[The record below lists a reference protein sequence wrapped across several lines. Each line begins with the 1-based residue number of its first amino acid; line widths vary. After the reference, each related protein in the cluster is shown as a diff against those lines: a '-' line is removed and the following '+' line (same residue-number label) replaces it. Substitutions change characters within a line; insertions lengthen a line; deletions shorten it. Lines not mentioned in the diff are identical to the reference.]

1 MAAICAEGLGFGYSD
16 RVTILDQVRFR
27 LTRGW
32 YGLVG
37 ANGSGKTT
45 LARLIQ
51 GTLEPSVGKL
61 WLEPAS
67 VSVVLCEQ
75 DIDALPDDLRH
86 FAKRED
92 RESCRWRGLMQ
103 LDIESLGRW
112 STLSPGERKRWQMAA
127 ALSEHPDVLIVDEP
141 TNHLDAEARGYVI
154 DALRRHSGVGIAV
167 SHDRELL
174 REVTSQTLRVHQGRV
189 ELYPGSYS
197 NARALWQAAAESARE
212 TRAQSIERRDI
223 LQRRVADAA
232 RMKEAASRNRSAK
245 ARMKNRRDH
254 DATSIMADGRA
265 ANGEARISRSLHV
278 IGAKLERANE
288 SIPEFI
294 VDKTLGRSLFVGY
307 QPAPHARIFGLD
319 GEDVQVGGKTILSE
333 VRVALGRHAR
343 VHLGGPNGSG
353 KSTLIAA
360 LRARSG
366 AIAERCL
373 WLPQAMTSAE
383 VRELNRAAGALPH
396 DERGRLMQLLA
407 ALGTDPERLMASNAP
422 SPGEARKLSLAF
434 GLATH
439 AVALILDE
447 PTNHLDLPSIER
459 LEAAL
464 AAFPGA
470 ILLVSHDPAFARA
483 CTTESWEIR
492 ESRVWR

>member
-16 RVTILDQVRFR
+16 RVTILEQVRFR
-27 LTRGW
+27 LTKGW

-51 GTLEPSVGKL
+51 GTLEPSNGKL

-67 VSVVLCEQ
+67 ASVVLCDQ
-75 DIDALPDDLRH
+75 DINALPDGLRH
-86 FAKRED
+86 FANRED

-103 LDIESLGRW
+103 LDIASLERW
-112 STLSPGERKRWQMAA
+112 STLSPGERKRWQIAA
-127 ALSEHPDVLIVDEP
+127 ALSELPDVLIVDEP
-141 TNHLDAEARGYVI
+141 TNHLDAEARRHVI
-154 DALRRHSGVGIAV
+154 DALRRHMGVGIAV

-174 REVTSQTLRVHQGRV
+174 REVTSQTLRVHRGRV
-189 ELYPGSYS
+189 ELYPGSYLK
-197 NARALWQAAAESARE
+197 ARALWQAATQSTIEA
-212 TRAQSIERRDI
+212 RAQSIERRDT
-223 LQRRVADAA
+223 LQKRVAEAA

-245 ARMKNRRDH
+245 VRMKSRHDH
-254 DATSIMADGRA
+254 DATSMVAAGRA

-278 IGAKLERANE
+278 IEAKLERASE

-307 QPAPHARIFGLD
+307 QPAPQARILGLE
-319 GEDVQVGGKTILSE
+319 GENVQVGGKTILYE
-333 VRVALGRHAR
+333 VRISFGRHAR
-343 VHLGGPNGSG
+343 VHLKGPNGSG

-360 LRARSG
+360 LRARAG

-373 WLPQAMTSAE
+373 WLAQAMTSAE
-383 VRELNRAAGALPH
+383 VRELSGAVGALPH
-396 DERGRLMQLLA
+396 HERGRLMQILA

-470 ILLVSHDPAFARA
+470 ILLVSHDPAFAEA
-483 CTTESWEIR
+483 CTSESWEIR